1 MVNMKILKSG
11 LVLLLTIPAIAGCGE
26 REEAKQRLEEAKTM
40 YENKAFAAAKNLIDT
55 INLRYPH
62 EIEIRKEAL
71 TLMRLVERGECE
83 RNIAYCDS
91 VLPICLEE
99 AEVLKKGFVFEKDT
113 AYDDIGKYVRKTM
126 TIERNVE
133 RSYIRCGVNEE
144 GEMYIAS
151 VYFGSNPIHHTG
163 LKFSINDG
171 TFAETPSI
179 PYDGGVNYRFKDMDN
194 TTEVVTY
201 KGENCK
207 TSANFVFVTDEKER
221 IKAEYTG
228 GKPFSLYLSDNDK
241 KDIKATC
248 KLAMLLSEINAMQKE
263 KIRSEKKIK
272 RIDEKL
278 NKQEGTGKRKSAATR
293 NTRSFSKR
301 TQVNSTNECNRLSNR
316 QVNKNKRTYFVFLSA
331 CTIFVASEKKWSY
344 GTTGRYIQKNS
355 ITL

>member
-1 MVNMKILKSG
+1 MKLLKSSP
-11 LVLLLTIPAIAGCGE
+11 VILLIFMLLATCGE
-26 REEAKQRLEEAKTM
+26 RKEAGRRLEEAKTM
-40 YENKAFAAAKNLIDT
+40 YENKAFAAAKSLIDT
-55 INLRYPH
+55 INLCYPH
-62 EIEIRKEAL
+62 EIKVRKEAL

-99 AEVLKKGFVFEKDT
+99 AEFLKKGFAFEKDT
-113 AYDDIGKYVRKTM
+113 AYDNIGKYVRKTM

-163 LKFSINDG
+163 LKFSVGDG
-171 TFAETPSI
+171 TLAETPSI
-179 PYDGGVNYRFKDMDN
+179 PHDGGTNYRFNDMGN

-207 TSANFVFVTDEKER
+207 TIAGFVSVTDEKER

-241 KDIKATC
+241 KDIKATY
-248 KLAMLLSEINAMQKE
+248 KLAMVLNEINAMQKE
-263 KIRSEKKIK
+263 KVRSEKKIK
-272 RIDEKL
+272 FIDEKL
-278 NKQEGTGKRKSAATR
+278 NKQK
-293 NTRSFSKR
+293 
-301 TQVNSTNECNRLSNR
+301 
-316 QVNKNKRTYFVFLSA
+316 
-331 CTIFVASEKKWSY
+331 
-344 GTTGRYIQKNS
+344 
-355 ITL
+355 